1 MGYCNI
7 YIKILQEKKKVLTLY
22 VNDAILITNDLIG
35 LLLATKDLK
44 LKIKYNMIDMNVL
57 AYILGI
63 QKS

>member
-1 MGYCNI
+1 
-7 YIKILQEKKKVLTLY
+7 LQYLHKDSTRKKKVLTLY

-57 AYILGI
+57 TYILGI